1 MKIVSIIKLFI
12 FLLIFNSHNIANASG
27 GGGGTA
33 ASKYYQLSPAL
44 VVNVSDK
51 GKVRHLQIDIQLR
64 LKNPAD
70 NSIVNDHKPAIQ
82 HELVMLL
89 SGREAKDV
97 RTTQGKEALRSQ
109 ATKMLKKVIKKNTGR
124 PIITDVYFTSFVIQ

>member
-1 MKIVSIIKLFI
+1 MKTVSMIKLSI
-12 FLLIFNSHNIANASG
+12 FLLIFSSHNIANASG
-27 GGGGTA
+27 GGGGA
-33 ASKYYQLSPAL
+33 ASKYYQLSPAM
-44 VVNVSDK
+44 VVNVTDQ

-64 LKNPAD
+64 LANPAD
-70 NSIVNDHKPAIQ
+70 NTIVNEHKPAIQ

-97 RTTQGKEALRSQ
+97 RTTHGKEALRAE
-109 ATKMLKKVIKKNTGR
+109 ATKRLKTVIEKNTGR